1 MKKIISIILVLIIGV
16 LGAKTLISESKGDN
30 KGGETVE
37 NYVAYKGVNLYTKTY
52 NYSDKTKEAIIYLHG
67 LGGNSQ
73 SGEFLNNPSNPYM
86 TITMD
91 ILNHGK
97 SGKIDSITWDNHL
110 DSIKAVLDY
119 YKIKK
124 AYIVGHSF
132 GADTA
137 MMFQE
142 KYPKISKRVI
152 LLDRAHYNFKDL
164 EKFNMDRKL
173 FEVLEYNP
181 STGLTFDDFSKFMD
195 LSYNN
200 DIEKTYDTKNKT
212 LFIGSAPKHYFGDPE
227 AKVPSL
233 PQLVT
238 MIKSNPEALG
248 LTKEAVKDLK
258 DVSEGDLK
266 KYSEFI
272 LEKMDNLSAVNKNIK
287 VIKTPY
293 KHTMVTDPEAKE
305 EVLKYIIDFI

>member
-37 NYVAYKGVNLYTKTY
+37 NYVAYEGVNLYTKTY

-67 LGGNSQ
+67 LGGSSQ

-91 ILNHGK
+91 MLNHGN

-119 YKIKK
+119 YNVKK

-164 EKFNMDRKL
+164 EQFNMDRKL
-173 FEVLEYNP
+173 FEILEYNP
-181 STGLTFDDFSKFMD
+181 LTGLTFDDFSKFMD

-200 DIEKTYDTKNKT
+200 DIEETYDTKNKT
-212 LFIGSAPKHYFGDPE
+212 LFIGSDPKHYFGDPD

-233 PQLVT
+233 SQVVS

-258 DVSEGDLK
+258 DVSEEDLK

-272 LEKMDNLSAVNKNIK
+272 LKKMDNLSAVNKNIK

-293 KHTMVTDPEAKE
+293 KHTMVIDPEAKE